1 MTPAS
6 PGSAPGGLIAFA
18 VRRWQITLVLFA
30 LLGAIGASAFLGI
43 PRSVDP
49 HFTGNT
55 VLAIVTQPGA
65 DPTDMEQT
73 VAKPIEDVIQGLDN
87 LDHVGSI
94 STDSRAIV
102 FANFDWQSDPDKH
115 YDDVVREVNA
125 IRQSLPASV
134 TRVEFKKFRTT
145 EAAVLQFALVSD
157 TASFRRLEKIAKDLR
172 ERLNQVG
179 GVRATA
185 VWGIPTPELR
195 VAIDAGRLAQLGLPV
210 ATVTDAL
217 RNGGTDLPP
226 GAVQSG
232 DARLNVEAGGA
243 FRSVGE
249 VANAPVRAESGRV
262 IRVRDVASV
271 GWAYEERPYITRYNG
286 HRAIFVTLTQKDNL
300 NVLDIE
306 PAALAAADAFR
317 AQLPPDVRLEIGF
330 DQSHDISTKLRYLTR
345 DFGIALAL
353 VLLTLLPLGLRASL
367 VVMVSIPL
375 SLAIGCAVLAFSGF
389 TLNQLSI
396 SGFIIALGLLV
407 DDSIVVVEN
416 IARRLREGEDRETAA
431 INGTRQIAV
440 AVLGCTGV
448 LLLAFLPLA
457 FLPEGSGK
465 FIRSLPVAVF
475 GTVAGSLLVSLTIIP
490 FLASRLLLREPGA
503 HGNRALQAIQGGI
516 HRFYAPALHWSLTHP
531 WKALGAALLLCA
543 ASFALVPLIGSS
555 LFPAAETPYFLVEVR
570 APEGAALVQT
580 DRAVRF
586 VEATLRREPAV
597 RTILA
602 NVGRSNPQIYYNQQS
617 NDQRTNLGGVLAVM
631 DRWDA
636 GTSPAMIARLRRA
649 FDADPDAQIT
659 VKLFQNGPPVDA
671 PIVAKLRGP
680 DLATLKALSLKVE
693 SVIRG
698 VPGTRDV
705 TNAVAVDRP
714 RLDLNVDPDK
724 AALLGIAPG
733 VVRRTVRLAL
743 VGESAGRFRDAE
755 GDSYD
760 VVVRLPLAETQPVSV
775 LNRIYIPSTN
785 GGAVPLNQ
793 IASPRL
799 GSAPP
804 RIEREYQSRQI
815 AVSADIVPGFLTA
828 KVNAAVFAALA
839 KLPLPSGYRFA
850 VGGEAEQVTRSFGG
864 LGPVIA
870 LAVFGILGVLVV
882 EFGRFREVAVVAGVV
897 PLGILGGIVA
907 LFLTGNSLS
916 FTAVIGF
923 IALIGIEIKNSIL
936 LVDFTTQLRAAGLSL
951 REAIERAGEVRF
963 LPVLLTS
970 VTAIGGL
977 LPLAVSG
984 SGLYGPLAWVIIGGL
999 VSSTLLSR
1007 VVTPVMYLLIIRG
1020 ASASAVL
1027 TPPPGG
1033 RADQNPP
1040 SSLKSPA
1047 PSL

>member
-1 MTPAS
+1 MT
-6 PGSAPGGLIAFA
+6 GGGVIAFA
-18 VRRWQITLVLFA
+18 VRRWQITLVAFA

-49 HFTGNT
+49 HFTGPN
-55 VLAIVTQPGA
+55 VLIIVTQPGA

-73 VAKPIEDVIQGLDN
+73 VAKPIEDVVQGLDN
-87 LDHVGSI
+87 LDHVAST
-94 STDSRAIV
+94 STDSSAII
-102 FANFDWQSDPDKH
+102 AAEFDWQSDPDKH

-125 IRQSLPASV
+125 IRGSLPASV
-134 TRVEFKKFRTT
+134 TKIEFRKFRTT

-172 ERLNQVG
+172 ERLNQVS
-179 GVRATA
+179 GVRATR

-195 VAIDAGRLAQLGLPV
+195 VAVDPGRLAQLGLPV
-210 ATVTDAL
+210 SAVTDAL

-232 DARLNVEAGGA
+232 DARVNVDAGGA
-243 FRSVGE
+243 FRTVAE
-249 VANAPVRAESGRV
+249 VAAAPIRAENGRV
-262 IRVRDVASV
+262 IRVRDIATV
-271 GWAYEERPYITRYNG
+271 GWGYEERPYVTRYNG
-286 HRAIFVTLTQKDNL
+286 HRAVFVTLTQKDNL

-306 PAALAAADAFR
+306 PAALATADAFR
-317 AQLPPDVRLEIGF
+317 RQLPPDVRLEVGF
-330 DQSHDISTKLRYLTR
+330 DQSHDISTKLHYLTR
-345 DFGIALAL
+345 DFTIALAL

-367 VVMVSIPL
+367 VVMVSVPL

-407 DDSIVVVEN
+407 DDSIVVTEN

-475 GTVAGSLLVSLTIIP
+475 GTVAGSLLVSLTIVP
-490 FLASRLLLREPGA
+490 FLASRLLSPHATE
-503 HGNRALQAIQGGI
+503 HGNRALQAIQAGI

-531 WKALGAALLLCA
+531 WRALTSALLLCA
-543 ASFALVPLIGSS
+543 ASFGLVPLIGSS
-555 LFPAAETPYFLVEVR
+555 LFPAAETPYFLVEIR
-570 APEGAALVQT
+570 APEGAALAQT

-586 VEATLRREPAV
+586 VEGELAREPAV
-597 RTILA
+597 RTILG
-602 NVGRSNPQIYYNQQS
+602 NVGRSNPQIYYNQQA

-631 DRWDA
+631 RGWDA
-636 GTSPAMIARLRRA
+636 TESPKMIARLRARFA
-649 FDADPDAQIT
+649 TDPDAQIA

-680 DLATLKALSLKVE
+680 DLGVLKRLSLDVE
-693 SVIRG
+693 RVMRG
-698 VPGTRDV
+698 VPGTRDII
-705 TNAVAVDRP
+705 NAVAVDRP
-714 RLDLNVDPDK
+714 RLDLNVDADK

-733 VVRRTVRLAL
+733 VIRRNVRLAL
-743 VGESAGRFRDAE
+743 VGEPAGRFRDAE
-755 GDSYD
+755 GDSYN

-775 LNRIYIPSTN
+775 LDQIYIPSTN
-785 GGAVPLNQ
+785 GGAVPLTQ
-793 IASPRL
+793 IAAPRL

-815 AVSADIVPGFLTA
+815 AVTSEIQPGFLTA

-839 KLPLPSGYRFA
+839 KLPLPPGYRFA
-850 VGGEAEQVTRSFGG
+850 VGGEAEQVTKSFGG
-864 LGPVIA
+864 LGPIIA
-870 LAVFGILGVLVV
+870 VAVFGILGVLVV
-882 EFGRFREVAVVAGVV
+882 EFGRFREVAVVAGVI
-897 PLGILGGIVA
+897 PLGIFGGLVA
-907 LFLTGNSLS
+907 LFVTGNSLS

-936 LVDFTTQLRAAGLSL
+936 LVDFTTQLRAGGMGL
-951 REAIERAGEVRF
+951 RDAIERAGEVRF

-970 VTAIGGL
+970 VTAVGGL
-977 LPLAVSG
+977 LPLALSG

-999 VSSTLLSR
+999 VSSTFLSR
-1007 VVTPVMYLLIIRG
+1007 VVTPVMYLLVARG
-1020 ASASAVL
+1020 SETNRLAVAA
-1027 TPPPGG
+1027 T
-1033 RADQNPP
+1033 A
-1040 SSLKSPA
+1040 A
-1047 PSL
+1047 